1 MLFGLVN
8 PRTVP
13 KGSER
18 NLQRGIRRGVARDAS
33 QARGHGVARDAS
45 RAKGHGL
52 EARGD
57 ENAWMSFVPII
68 FNPWPL
74 TGLLY
79 SLLTTLAMR
88 AGREATEL
96 KWRV

>member
-8 PRTVP
+8 PRADP
-13 KGSER
+13 KGSGR

-33 QARGHGVARDAS
+33 QAR
-45 RAKGHGL
+45 GHGL

-79 SLLTTLAMR
+79 LLLTSCYSLLANFNF
-88 AGREATEL
+88 GP
-96 KWRV
+96 